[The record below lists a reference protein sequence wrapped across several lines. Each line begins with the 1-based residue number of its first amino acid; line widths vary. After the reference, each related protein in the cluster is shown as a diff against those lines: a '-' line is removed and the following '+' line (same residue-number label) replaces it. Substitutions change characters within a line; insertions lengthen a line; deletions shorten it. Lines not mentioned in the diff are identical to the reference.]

1 MLNQGL
7 LLYKSLAKP
16 THWNPL
22 AIFGLVALLFSLTGL
37 PEASAQFADPS
48 KFGGGFGGGD
58 FSGSGFNPGGF
69 SSNGLSS
76 NGLSSNGLSDK
87 NPSAWTAK
95 FYSTNQNGV
104 GVLEVEATM
113 AESWHVYS
121 VTQPKGGPRRTSIT
135 VNGPDSV
142 SLASD
147 FAPDYE
153 PDRSESPVYKGVTIE
168 EHSESVLW
176 TAKIRMPAGFQDD
189 IKLEVVGLACKS
201 GDGRCIPVEEE
212 MIASYAGAYANSG
225 PAPVQAS
232 VSPPTGPPAGGSG
245 PPIPGSAGSG
255 ASDFAAMAS
264 SDGPAAPPAAT
275 SGFRDNDYHVRWMAK
290 MDPAAAKP
298 GDIVRLQITAIPDES
313 FHVYKEATEV
323 ADASTIFVVTRKSG
337 LKVGAPTTDSPIR
350 TEIYSPNL
358 PPVHSYSG
366 KVTWSIPI
374 QIPAD
379 ADPGLK
385 RIEGQVAYLAC
396 DEESCRA
403 PMGLKFTA
411 NVSVGDSGAK
421 PSPVFF
427 ESTNFADV
435 LTLVGKRD
443 WVDSDPTDAL
453 AAAAGFAQ
461 TFADVEEQP
470 SGDEEEQEIAGTSSF
485 SFVLLSALIGGF
497 ILNFMPCV
505 LPVIG
510 LKVMSFVGQGGG
522 DRKRIFALNLA
533 YVGGICAVF
542 AMLAFL
548 AIAFSF
554 SWGQQFQYFSV
565 RLGVTIGLFA
575 FALSYFNVWEIP
587 VPGMAAGKTSQDL
600 QSKEGYTGAFSKGIF
615 TTLLATPCSGPLL
628 GGVFGATLGM
638 TSPQI
643 ALVFAMLALGMS
655 SPYLAIGIQ
664 PGLVKFLPKPGPWM
678 ETFKQ
683 LMAFLFLAAV
693 AYFFYQFAD
702 ENKFPVFVTLM
713 GVWFGCWIIGQVPNW
728 GSIQK
733 RLMAWVSGVGI
744 ATAIGLMAFTALK
757 TPPVLQW
764 VDYNERSLA
773 NYQAEGKTVMV
784 DFSAKW
790 CVNCLV
796 NLETA
801 IDTEAT
807 RKMVDKND
815 VVTMYADWTNS
826 NPEITAKLEELNS
839 NSIPVLAI
847 YPAGKPN
854 QPIVLRDL
862 LSQNTV
868 LEALKEAGPSQSSKR
883 VAMLE
888 K

>member
-1 MLNQGL
+1 MLNRGL
-7 LLYKSLAKP
+7 LLYKSMAKR
-16 THWNPL
+16 THWNL
-22 AIFGLVALLFSLTGL
+22 STLFGLAALLFGSAAL
-37 PEASAQFADPS
+37 PDASAQFTVPPNFGADE
-48 KFGGGFGGGD
+48 FGGGGFGGGKL
-58 FSGSGFNPGGF
+58 NPGGF
-69 SSNGLSS
+69 G
-76 NGLSSNGLSDK
+76 SNGLSDK

-95 FYSTNQNGV
+95 FYSTNQPGV

-113 AESWHVYS
+113 ADSWHVYS
-121 VTQPKGGPRRTSIT
+121 VTQPDGGPRQTSIK
-135 VNGPDSV
+135 VDSPDSV
-142 SLASD
+142 VLASD
-147 FAPDYE
+147 FTPDYE

-168 EHSESVLW
+168 EHSEAVLW

-189 IKLEVVGLACKS
+189 LKLEVAALACKS
-201 GDGRCIPVEEE
+201 GDGRCLPIDKALV
-212 MIASYAGAYANSG
+212 ASYAGVHPDSDAG
-225 PAPVQAS
+225 PVQGADS
-232 VSPPTGPPAGGSG
+232 AMAVSTP
-245 PPIPGSAGSG
+245 PGSPTNS
-255 ASDFAAMAS
+255 
-264 SDGPAAPPAAT
+264 PATPTA
-275 SGFRDNDYHVRWMAK
+275 FRDNDYYVRWVAK
-290 MDPAAAKP
+290 LEPATAKP
-298 GDIVRLQITAIPDES
+298 GDTVKLKITAIPDSS
-313 FHVYKEATEV
+313 FHVYQESTEAS
-323 ADASTIFVVTRKSG
+323 DASTIFVVTRKSG
-337 LKVGAPTTDSPIR
+337 LKFGAPTTKTMVK
-350 TEIYSPNL
+350 TEIVSPSF
-358 PPVHSYSG
+358 PPIHYYPG
-366 KVTWSIPI
+366 EVTWSIPI
-374 QIPAD
+374 RVPAD
-379 ADPGLK
+379 LEPGQK
-385 RIEGQVAYLAC
+385 RIEGQIAYLAC
-396 DEESCRA
+396 DESSCRE
-403 PMGLKFTA
+403 PKGLKFTA
-411 NVSVGDSGAK
+411 IVNVGNDAAK
-421 PSPVFF
+421 QVPVKL
-427 ESTNFADV
+427 ESTNFAGV
-435 LTLVGKRD
+435 LDLVSKKA
-443 WVDSDPTDAL
+443 WVDADPVDPL
-453 AAAAGFAQ
+453 AEAAGFEQ
-461 TFADVEEQP
+461 SFAGVEQEEAGQNQGDDV
-470 SGDEEEQEIAGTSSF
+470 EQEIAGSSSF
-485 SFVLLSALIGGF
+485 SVVLLSALIGGF

-533 YVGGICAVF
+533 YAGGICAVF
-542 AMLAFL
+542 ALLAFL
-548 AIAFSF
+548 AIVFSF

-587 VPGMAAGKTSQDL
+587 VPGMAAGKTSQEL

-655 SPYLAIGIQ
+655 SPYLAIGVQ

-728 GSIQK
+728 DKIQK
-733 RLMAWVSGVGI
+733 RLIAWVAGVGI
-744 ATAIGLMAFTALK
+744 ATTIGLMAFTALK
-757 TPPVLQW
+757 TPPNLQW
-764 VDYNERSLA
+764 VDYDERSLA
-773 NYQAEGKTVMV
+773 SYQAEGKTVMV

-815 VVTMYADWTNS
+815 VITMYADWTNS

-868 LEALKEAGPSQSSKR
+868 LEALKKAGPSRDPKS
-883 VAMLE
+883 VAMADR
-888 K
+888 